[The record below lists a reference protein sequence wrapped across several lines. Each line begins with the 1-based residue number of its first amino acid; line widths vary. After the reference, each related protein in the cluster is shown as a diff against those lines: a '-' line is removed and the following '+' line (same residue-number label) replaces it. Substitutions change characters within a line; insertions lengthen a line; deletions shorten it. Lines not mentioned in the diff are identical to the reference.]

1 MKSSI
6 FGAYDVRGI
15 YPTAINEDVISKL
28 GLVATKFLL
37 RGNKKRNKGGSL
49 VVGHDARISSVSLYR
64 ALISS
69 IKKANPKSSLHLAG
83 LITTPEMS
91 FLVNHLKSSGG
102 MMVTASHSPKQ
113 YNGLKLV
120 KEKGDPVSGKEIYAI
135 YKKLR

>member
-15 YPTAINEDVISKL
+15 YPTTINEDVIGKL
-28 GLVATKFLL
+28 GLVATKLLL
-37 RGNKKRNKGGSL
+37 RESKKSNKRGSL
-49 VVGHDARISSVSLYR
+49 VVGHDTRLSSLRLYR

-69 IKKANPKSSLHLAG
+69 IKKASPKSFLHLAG

-102 MMVTASHSPKQ
+102 IMVTASHSPKQ

-120 KEKGDPVSGKEIYAI
+120 KEKGDPVNGEEIYAI

>member
-15 YPTAINEDVISKL
+15 YPTTINEDVISKL

-69 IKKANPKSSLHLAG
+69 IKKASPKSSLHLAG

-91 FLVNHLKSSGG
+91 FLVNHLKSLGG

-120 KEKGDPVSGKEIYAI
+120 KEKGAPVSGKEIYAI